1 MADQLD
7 HLLKETDV
15 VHPPLALV
23 ANANLQDYE
32 SEYHRSVQDP
42 EGFWGDVASEL
53 QWFQPWDQ
61 VFQWD
66 YPTFRWFSGAK
77 CNITTNCLDRHASSW
92 RKNKAAFIWLGED
105 GTERIFTYGRLAQL
119 VNRFANGLKSL
130 GVGKGDRVV
139 IYMPL
144 APEGA
149 IAMLA
154 CARIGAIHSV
164 VYAGFSV
171 GALRDR
177 ILDAGSKVVITADVG
192 YRRGR
197 KVDLKGITDE
207 AIKDLDVVE
216 RVVVW
221 RREAPSAADE
231 ALAPGPS
238 PNPPMSPLSK
248 GGLRGVTEGRGEGKE
263 VDFNELLSAGSP
275 HCEPEVMDA
284 EDPLYILYTSG
295 TTGKPKGV
303 LHVHGG
309 YMVGTY
315 YHFKTFWDIKDEDVF
330 WCTSDIG
337 WVVGHS
343 YIVYAPLIAGS
354 TTVFREGAIDYP
366 HPGVAYEIID
376 KYGVSVMFTAPTAV
390 RMLMRYGEGYT
401 KGYNLRSLRFL
412 TRAGEP
418 LNPEAW
424 RWAYQHLCGSGEWGH
439 MADNYWQ
446 TETGGPCLATLPI
459 MDAKPGKVGVP
470 LPGVVA
476 DIVDREGQPI
486 TEPNKGGLLVLK
498 RPFPHLFRTVYGDP
512 ERYAQDWSRIP
523 GCYFTGDVALKDED
537 GYIMVVGRADDVLNV
552 AGHRIGTAEVESALL
567 SHPTVAEAAV
577 IGKPDPVRGE
587 SIKAFVTL
595 RVGNDPS
602 QEAVATLKA
611 HVRRELGPIAIP
623 AEIDFINTLP
633 KTRSGKIMRR
643 LLKAQELG
651 LDPGGV
657 RGSWAPGWLTAR
669 SNQNG

>member
-1 MADQLD
+1 MMTQQEQLD
-7 HLLKETDV
+7 HLLKEPDI
-15 VHPPLALV
+15 VHPPSSLV
-23 ANANLQDYE
+23 ANANLKDYE
-32 SEYHRSVQDP
+32 QEYQRSIEDP
-42 EGFWGDVASEL
+42 EGFWADVASEFE
-53 QWFQPWDQ
+53 WSRPWDQ

-66 YPTFRWFSGAK
+66 YPTFRWFVGGK
-77 CNITTNCLDRHASSW
+77 CNITTNCLDRHVDSP

-105 GTERIFTYGRLAQL
+105 GSERIFTYGRLAQM

-130 GVGKGDRVV
+130 GVKKGDRIV

-144 APEGA
+144 TPEGA

-177 ILDAGSKVVITADVG
+177 ILDADAKVVITADAG

-207 AIKDLDVVE
+207 AVNGLDVVE
-216 RVVVW
+216 KVVVW
-221 RREAPSAADE
+221 HREATD
-231 ALAPGPS
+231 G
-238 PNPPMSPLSK
+238 SK
-248 GGLRGVTEGRGEGKE
+248 SSDKE
-263 VDFNELLSAGSP
+263 VDFNELLDSGSP
-275 HCEPEVMDA
+275 QCEPEEMDS

-295 TTGKPKGV
+295 TTGRPKGV

-354 TTVFREGAIDYP
+354 TTVFREGAVDYP
-366 HPGVAYEIID
+366 SPGAAYEIIE

-390 RMLMRYGEGYT
+390 RMLMRYGESYIQGRD
-401 KGYNLRSLRFL
+401 LRSLRLL
-412 TRAGEP
+412 TCAGEP

-424 RWAYQHLCGSGEWGH
+424 RWAYEHLCGSGEWGY
-439 MADNYWQ
+439 MTDNWWQ

-459 MDAKPGKVGVP
+459 MSTKPGRVGKP
-470 LPGVVA
+470 MPGVIA
-476 DIVDREGQPI
+476 DIVDREGQPV

-512 ERYAQDWSRIP
+512 ERYAQDWTRIP
-523 GCYFTGDVALKDED
+523 ECYFTGDVALKDED

-552 AGHRIGTAEVESALL
+552 AGHRIGTAEVESALV

-577 IGKPDPVRGE
+577 IGKPDPIRGE

-595 RVGNDPS
+595 RMGNDPS
-602 QEAVATLKA
+602 QDMVSILQT
-611 HVRRELGPIAIP
+611 HVRHEIGPIAIP
-623 AEIDFINTLP
+623 SEIDFVSTLP

-651 LDPGGV
+651 LDPGDITT
-657 RGSWAPGWLTAR
+657 LEE
-669 SNQNG
+669 